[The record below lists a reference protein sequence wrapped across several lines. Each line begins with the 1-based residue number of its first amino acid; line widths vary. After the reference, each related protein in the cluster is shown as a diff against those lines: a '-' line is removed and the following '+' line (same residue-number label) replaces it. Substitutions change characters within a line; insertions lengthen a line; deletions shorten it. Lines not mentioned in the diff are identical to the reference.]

1 MRDSTQPHGFALPTL
16 MVMLALA
23 SIATLLAMRNL
34 WVNEQLL
41 NAEADQLRTQHK
53 AEAVLPVVLADILGT
68 ATNADGTTN
77 LRHAAGNVTQTH
89 AFFPVSMSEYDVLR
103 QRLGTLTSPCS
114 VGICAPHTL
123 APKTT
128 KASYWKTQTPS
139 AMPVGAADTPYGDNT
154 TWYWVEVF
162 PKDSKSS
169 VNTTSSPPFIYRITA
184 LAHGVM
190 PGSATVLQAV
200 WARHSNASLT
210 GQWHSWHVLHD

>member
-1 MRDSTQPHGFALPTL
+1 MKHIARGFALPTL

-34 WVNEQLL
+34 WVNDQLL
-41 NAEADQLRTQHK
+41 NAEADQLRALHK
-53 AEAVLPVVLADILGT
+53 AEAAMPVALTDIMDSS
-68 ATNADGTTN
+68 TNSDGTSN
-77 LRHAAGNVTQTH
+77 LRHTAGNTTQTH
-89 AFFPVSMSEYDVLR
+89 AFLPTSIADYDLLR

-114 VGICAPHTL
+114 AGICAPHTL
-123 APKTT
+123 DPKTT
-128 KASYWKTQTPS
+128 KASYWKTQTAS
-139 AMPVGAADTPYGDNT
+139 AMPVSAADTPYGDNT

-162 PKDSKSS
+162 PNDSKSS
-169 VNTTSSPPFIYRITA
+169 VNTTSPPPFVYRITA